1 VPDKQDGDEREPDAT
16 LAGSPAPS
24 GDLTKTNEAKA
35 KAQDFL
41 DYLES
46 QGLDPNAMIQVVTE
60 QSITTQQHAGP
71 LPAPEDLREY
81 DRIVPGL
88 AERIISRSE
97 KEQAHRHSMDQKI
110 VELEYGLKSRGQ
122 LLGIAALIALL
133 AVVIIMVVYG
143 VPAEAAAL
151 GAATIVGVV
160 VTMVTGRRPLPSIS
174 QQSDESD

>member
-1 VPDKQDGDEREPDAT
+1 
-16 LAGSPAPS
+16 
-24 GDLTKTNEAKA
+24 
-35 KAQDFL
+35 
-41 DYLES
+41 
-46 QGLDPNAMIQVVTE
+46 
-60 QSITTQQHAGP
+60 
-71 LPAPEDLREY
+71 
-81 DRIVPGL
+81 
-88 AERIISRSE
+88 
-97 KEQAHRHSMDQKI
+97 MDQKI